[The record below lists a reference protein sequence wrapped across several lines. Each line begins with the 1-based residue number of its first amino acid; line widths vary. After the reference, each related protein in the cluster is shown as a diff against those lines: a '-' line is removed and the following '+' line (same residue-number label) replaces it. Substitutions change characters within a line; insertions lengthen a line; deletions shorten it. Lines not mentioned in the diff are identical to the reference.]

1 MVLPKN
7 YSIWLAVD
15 YNGIEKAFWNKPK
28 RCEKHREWW
37 GDRMV
42 LPHGSIK
49 KLIGRELSWDDEPV
63 ELKEI
68 GGVIPPILTS
78 RHLQIY
84 LLL

>member
-1 MVLPKN
+1 MALPKN
-7 YSIWLAVD
+7 YSIWHAVD

-49 KLIGRELSWDDEPV
+49 KLIGRESYLGVMSQSNS
-63 ELKEI
+63 KENSYGNRNI
-68 GGVIPPILTS
+68 K
-78 RHLQIY
+78 
-84 LLL
+84 